1 MYGEDGVVTV
11 LLCYSDPPQQF
22 SPSRDMEERE
32 EYRFLD
38 DIFFLSSPALLI
50 HTFCVVYFREEA
62 NFVVAVPTSIHPAAG
77 FGTKL
82 GMVSRGCR
90 M

>member
-1 MYGEDGVVTV
+1 MGKTVVTV

-22 SPSRDMEERE
+22 SPSRDMEEK

-50 HTFCVVYFREEA
+50 HTFCVVF
-62 NFVVAVPTSIHPAAG
+62 S
-77 FGTKL
+77 
-82 GMVSRGCR
+82 
-90 M
+90 